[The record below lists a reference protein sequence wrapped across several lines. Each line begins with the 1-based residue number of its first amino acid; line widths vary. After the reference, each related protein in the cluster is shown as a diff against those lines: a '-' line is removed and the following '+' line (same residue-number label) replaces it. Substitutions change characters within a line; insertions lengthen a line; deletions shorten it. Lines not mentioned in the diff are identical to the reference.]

1 MPREIDCPYS
11 PKTIAGIKYCT
22 NCKDGKIKVY
32 TEAEFR
38 ELERKY
44 REAVKALIKINKSV
58 IEHRT
63 EDGYQDVILV
73 MEGIEIENM
82 LERQTGKSWE
92 ELQEE

>member
-1 MPREIDCPYS
+1 MEKHNLGDLIKPIDLNDYENVDHAIEKP
-11 PKTIAGIKYCT
+11 I
-22 NCKDGKIKVY
+22 
-32 TEAEFR
+32 R
-38 ELERKY
+38 ELEQKY

-58 IEHRT
+58 VEHRT

-92 ELQEE
+92 ELIEIGVE

>member
-1 MPREIDCPYS
+1 MKDL
-11 PKTIAGIKYCT
+11 IKPIVSF
-22 NCKDGKIKVY
+22 KDGNDLPVCNRKPV
-32 TEAEFR
+32 R
-38 ELERKY
+38 ELEQKY
-44 REAVKALIKINKSV
+44 REAVRALVKINKSV
-58 IEHRT
+58 VEHRT